1 MRRRS
6 TSSRRRWWQPQ
17 PRGRGRQEGIGI
29 GGEREYSYSWCA
41 VCVCFGSLLL
51 FSCCS
56 YCEAFVVPAQT
67 RPVLPYPAPKPG
79 TAFSSSSL
87 TARGAVSPENNDDDD
102 EKQQPEPTWTSDFDG
117 FTVGDDGSGWTAD
130 FESFKASD
138 NDTKKKKL
146 EDTTARKKK
155 NKTKPSKNS
164 DTRNDV
170 EELVYDDDDEED
182 DDGTTSTDTSLS
194 EFLSNGGGTAKDK
207 QNEDLT
213 AVRTRLFSLGED
225 LIIQDYV
232 GTLGFEEV
240 TDWQYYYQDVD
251 EDGNP
256 VDEDDN
262 KNNYKSKVS
271 SRFLTAVLCFAPV
284 LGFFRTRVS
293 SSSYPI
299 CALTK
304 GFPAKIPPA
313 RTCYYN
319 ARSNQVYNVMFDW
332 ISRRSTPP
340 HNGIPI
346 HESSQTE
353 AYYCILVILLL
364 KS

>member
-1 MRRRS
+1 MMRRRS
-6 TSSRRRWWQPQ
+6 TSFQKRWWQPQ
-17 PRGRGRQEGIGI
+17 PRGKGRREGIGR
-29 GGEREYSYSWCA
+29 GGTGERGYSYSWCA
-41 VCVCFGSLLL
+41 VFVCFGSLLL

-87 TARGAVSPENNDDDD
+87 TARGAVSPDNEDEDD
-102 EKQQPEPTWTSDFDG
+102 ENDEEKQQQQPEPTWTSDFDG

-164 DTRNDV
+164 DTRNDL
-170 EELVYDDDDEED
+170 EELVYDDDDE
-182 DDGTTSTDTSLS
+182 DDGTTSTSTSLS

-256 VDEDDN
+256 AND
-262 KNNYKSKVS
+262 KSNVS
-271 SRFLTAVLCFAPV
+271 TFLNEEVLCCACL
-284 LGFFRTRVS
+284 LGFFRARVPS
-293 SSSYPI
+293 S

-319 ARSNQVYNVMFDW
+319 ARSHQV
-332 ISRRSTPP
+332 
-340 HNGIPI
+340 
-346 HESSQTE
+346 
-353 AYYCILVILLL
+353 
-364 KS
+364 K